1 MANTDHAGPW
11 QRLTLP
17 VSAHP
22 GLTGAMGAVVVLLA
36 TVLVLMV
43 GGLMPPGLS
52 GPGVA
57 AARWIPG
64 LADGLPYRPPGPVQS
79 RALSDWPWVAPD
91 RVQITHA
98 FERGTVAPKALSLL
112 APSVMGEA
120 SLFVN
125 GVPTEAS
132 ASSPTPYLAL
142 TGGRPMMWEIP
153 PHFLRP
159 GLNRLDLVVTGARHR
174 SLMAPLMLGPPDRV
188 ASLYGVM
195 AEPGEAIRPLLPPLA
210 VMAAALALAAGAL
223 LRIGTPW
230 VGLAA
235 AAAAAGARTLASDPV
250 LPPWLEPYALT
261 LDPLALAAAVICLGC
276 AFSGPR
282 PDLSRRD
289 RAGLGAGAA
298 LLVLLLGLA
307 LFGAHQGRAEL
318 QPAGLGMPVLGLIF
332 LAWTSTP
339 ALRSQGA
346 GPVAVRGLA
355 GAALGTLA
363 LTAVAAVATATGLA
377 WGLWVLGLEAAYGLG
392 VLALLGGLA
401 IVAAVL
407 ATRAIWRWAL
417 DRPRLSRLVLT
428 QKREIE
434 AAALALRHQERR
446 SVVLEERQRLS
457 RDMHDGIGGQLSSLL
472 ARVRSR
478 GITPDQLEGEL
489 ASGLAELRLM
499 VDSLDASDGPV
510 ADALAVLRSR
520 LRTQTEAAGMRL
532 EWFQSEDLN
541 GVVADPGWILNL
553 NRLIQE
559 AVTNA
564 IRHSG
569 GTCLDVEIRLAEGG
583 RLTVLVRDDGAG
595 FDRDQVRPGRGL
607 SNLSHRAAQLGGEIR
622 LGRGEA
628 GQGTV
633 VEAMVIAPRS
643 PAGQSPQPDGGMM
656 PS

>member
-11 QRLTLP
+11 RHLTRP
-17 VSAHP
+17 VLAHP
-22 GLTGAMGAVVVLLA
+22 GLTGALGVVIVLLA
-36 TVLVLMV
+36 TVMVLLVS
-43 GGLMPPGLS
+43 GLMPPGPS

-64 LADGLPYRPPGPVQS
+64 LEDGLPYRPPEDVQS
-79 RALSDWPWVAPD
+79 RALSDWRWVAPD
-91 RVQITHA
+91 RVQITHD
-98 FERGTVAPKALSLL
+98 FERGAGAPKALSLL
-112 APSVMGEA
+112 APAVMGEA

-125 GVPTEAS
+125 GVPAAATA
-132 ASSPTPYLAL
+132 ASPTPYLAL

-159 GLNRLDLVVTGARHR
+159 GLNRLDLVVTGAPHR

-188 ASLYGVM
+188 ASLYGRM
-195 AEPGEAIRPLLPPLA
+195 AGPGESIRRLLPPLA
-210 VMAAALALAAGAL
+210 VVAAALALAAGAL
-223 LRIGTPW
+223 LRTGTPW

-235 AAAAAGARTLASDPV
+235 AAAAVGSRSLASDPV
-250 LPPWLEPYALT
+250 LPRWLEPYAPT
-261 LDPLALAAAVICLGC
+261 LDPLALAMALICLGC
-276 AFSGPR
+276 AFGGPS
-282 PDLSRRD
+282 PDTSRRD
-289 RAGLGAGAA
+289 RAGFAAGAT
-298 LLVLLLGLA
+298 LLVLLLGIA
-307 LFGAHQGRAEL
+307 LFGAHQGRSEL
-318 QPAGLGMPVLGLIF
+318 QAAGLGLPLPGLIF
-332 LAWTSTP
+332 LAWASRP
-339 ALRSQGA
+339 VLRGQGS
-346 GPVAVRGLA
+346 GSVTVRGLA
-355 GAALGTLA
+355 GAALGILA
-363 LTAVAAVATATGLA
+363 VTAVAAVATATGLV

-392 VLALLGGLA
+392 VLVLLGGLA

-407 ATRAIWRWAL
+407 ATRAIWRWAQ
-417 DRPRLSRLVLT
+417 DRPRLSRLVLS

-434 AAALALRHQERR
+434 VAAQALRQQERR

-478 GITPDQLEGEL
+478 GITPDQLEWEL

-559 AVTNA
+559 AATNA

-569 GTCLDVEIRLAEGG
+569 GTCLDVGIRLAGDD
-583 RLTVLVRDDGAG
+583 RLTVSVRDDGAG

-607 SNLSHRAAQLGGEIR
+607 SNLSYRAAQLGGEIR
-622 LGRGEA
+622 FWRGEA

-633 VEAMVIAPRS
+633 VEAVVIAPGSR
-643 PAGQSPQPDGGMM
+643 AGEAPQPDGGMM